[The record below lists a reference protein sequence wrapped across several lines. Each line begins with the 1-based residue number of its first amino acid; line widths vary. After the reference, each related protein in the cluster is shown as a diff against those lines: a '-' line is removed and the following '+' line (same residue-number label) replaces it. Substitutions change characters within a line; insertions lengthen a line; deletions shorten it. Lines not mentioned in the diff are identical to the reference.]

1 MYCEVIMWVVLKYQ
15 QFRPQLIRL
24 FVFQTM
30 LLKMWKMQFRG
41 KSVLFRLLLL
51 LQSAQRLKI
60 LKNRNNPDLRVVL
73 VF

>member
-60 LKNRNNPDLRVVL
+60 LRNRNNPDLRVVP